1 MERENLIGVITA
13 VIAFVVLPLV
23 LRARKKAGPQKMD
36 ELLGHLQGNG
46 IRASLMGKGA
56 KEENIGRSMG
66 QKSEGLIRL
75 EGRKI
80 DYINIIGVSSQY
92 GTNYFLDYLVRKPSS
107 LVEKQRKKTSM
118 IRKRGSALWGRVVDI
133 EWKGDEY
140 LSRELNYDFGLKDIL
155 MYAKPEELKG
165 GIQIHPEPKHEYSR
179 IRTGYLLP
187 SSELFGA
194 LELIAGHVRS
204 VW

>member
-1 MERENLIGVITA
+1 MEWENLIGIITA
-13 VIAFVVLPLV
+13 VIAFGVLPLV
-23 LRARKKAGPQKMD
+23 LRARKKAGPQKVD
-36 ELLGHLQGNG
+36 ELLGHLQSNG
-46 IRASLMGKGA
+46 VNASLMEKGA
-56 KEENIGRSMG
+56 SEENIGRGMG

-92 GTNYFLDYLVRKPSS
+92 GTNYFLDYLVLKPGSP
-107 LVEKQRKKTSM
+107 VEKRRKKTNM
-118 IRKRGSALWGRVVDI
+118 LRKKSSTLWGKTVDI
-133 EWKGDEY
+133 QWQGDEY

-155 MYAKPEELKG
+155 MYAKPEELRG
-165 GIQIHPEPKHEYSR
+165 GIQIHPEPKHEYAR

-187 SSELFGA
+187 SSEMVGA
-194 LELIAGHVRS
+194 LELIAGHIRV